1 MRETQTHQAW
11 NPKVLSLKL
20 SLVVIK
26 YFQALLCYPESQET
40 TELGA

>member
-1 MRETQTHQAW
+1 MTETQTHQAW
-11 NPKVLSLKL
+11 NPKLLSLKL
-20 SLVVIK
+20 SHVVIK